1 MYSECPAVIIFW
13 IFTLFVGAST
23 FAFTYIFLQLGL
35 AWSIADAF
43 VAMLLCRGL
52 LSMVRRSLILRERI
66 SPETDTLTRTVETNR
81 AIFWKRALFLA
92 ALPILYFAGADLLF
106 GLPPADALAALP
118 QAIVA
123 GLTNLLYVLFLLA
136 ANFALFLGP
145 FYIYTRI
152 GKTMINPDDANFGV
166 NMEDVRGQKAA
177 VTEMRRILRL
187 IEHGRLYVKAGGKR
201 ERGVLMVGPPG
212 TGKTMLAKAIAS
224 SLHVPIY
231 VANGGSFAMLFM
243 GIDAISVYLM
253 VRAAR
258 RKAKVWGGCIIF
270 IDEIDALAQRRGG
283 MGGAAGG
290 MMGGMMGGGGMMGVN
305 MLLVLMD
312 GIDNPGY
319 FARQLRGLVN
329 ITLDGVFI
337 PRVIG
342 FNGTRISLRIPALK
356 APNFNILFIGATNRP
371 SVLDEAVTRPGR
383 FGRQIVFRL
392 PAREDRKDIAA
403 LYFDKK
409 NHDPA
414 LDTPSRRDEFARIT
428 DKYSPA
434 DIEQVLS
441 LALLYAFE
449 DGRDAFNW
457 KDLREAMGNVEAGL
471 AIPVEY
477 TERDRIAVARHE
489 LGHAVASHF
498 FKTDHSHVRLS
509 IRRRATAIGEIGGY
523 HKDMP
528 AEEEWMK
535 FRSQMAADIR
545 HDLGSIACE
554 HVFYGEGTSGVYMDL
569 RMATAEATAMVGT
582 IGMGP
587 DKLDPKMSA
596 RAANIGEL
604 LISVAEIAQGAHEQ
618 GTWAG
623 AVLNNRRSRRV
634 VAQILGAAYID
645 DWRLMYVNKE
655 AIDLAAEALI
665 AQGELMGDEISGLL
679 DSVGLRRPIDADPY
693 PEDLPSVPEEGETPA
708 VMTGSA

>member
-1 MYSECPAVIIFW
+1 VIIFW
-13 IFTLFVGAST
+13 IFTLFVGSSA
-23 FAFTYIFLQLGL
+23 FAFALIFMQLGIGWSL
-35 AWSIADAF
+35 AYAVI
-43 VAMLLCRGL
+43 AMLLCRGVFT
-52 LSMVRRSLILRERI
+52 MARRWLIIREHI
-66 SPETDTLTRTVETNR
+66 APETDVNQRTVETNR
-81 AIFWKRALFLA
+81 AIFWKRAIFVALVPAIYFGASYLLFSLPPEDAIA
-92 ALPILYFAGADLLF
+92 ALPAFLQTALTQLVYLF
-106 GLPPADALAALP
+106 
-118 QAIVA
+118 
-123 GLTNLLYVLFLLA
+123 FLLL
-136 ANFALFLGP
+136 ANSLLFLGP
-145 FYIYTRI
+145 FYILSRI
-152 GKTMINPDDANFGV
+152 GKVMISPDDARFGV
-166 NMEDVRGQKAA
+166 DMDDVRGQKAA
-177 VTEMRRILRL
+177 VGEMRRILRL

-283 MGGAAGG
+283 MGGMMGGG
-290 MMGGMMGGGGMMGVN
+290 MMGGMMGGGGMMGLN

-319 FARQLRGLVN
+319 FVRQLRGLVN
-329 ITLDGVFI
+329 ISLDGLFV

-342 FNGTRISLRIPALK
+342 FNGTRLPLRIPAIK
-356 APNFNILFIGATNRP
+356 APAYNILFIGATNRP

-449 DGRDAFNW
+449 EGRDAFNW

-477 TERDRIAVARHE
+477 TERDKIAVARHE

-535 FRSQMAADIR
+535 FRSQMVAEIR

-569 RMATAEATAMVGT
+569 RMATAMASAMVGT

-587 DKLDPKMSA
+587 DKLDPKMSI
-596 RAANIGEL
+596 RAANIGEQ
-604 LISVAEIAQGAHEQ
+604 LISVAEIAQGQHEQ

-679 DSVGLRRPIDADPY
+679 DSVGLRKPTEADPY
-693 PEDLPSVPEEGETPA
+693 PEDLPTVPEDREAPA

>member
-1 MYSECPAVIIFW
+1 
-13 IFTLFVGAST
+13 
-23 FAFTYIFLQLGL
+23 
-35 AWSIADAF
+35 
-43 VAMLLCRGL
+43 MLVFRGL
-52 LSMVRRSLILRERI
+52 LSIVRRWLILRERVT
-66 SPETDTLTRTVETNR
+66 PETDVMQRTVETNR
-81 AIFWKRALFLA
+81 AIFWRRVLYTSAI
-92 ALPILYFAGADLLF
+92 PILCFVVMNLIF
-106 GLPPADALAALP
+106 GYGPVDAIAVIP
-118 QAIVA
+118 QVLQAVF
-123 GLTNLLYVLFLLA
+123 TNLLYVLFLIVA
-136 ANFALFLGP
+136 QFMIFFLP
-145 FYIYTRI
+145 IYIYIRI
-152 GKTMINPDDANFGV
+152 GKAMINPDDANFGV
-166 NMEDVRGQKAA
+166 SIDDVRGQKAA
-177 VTEMRRILRL
+177 VTEMRRILEL
-187 IEHGRLYVKAGGKR
+187 IEHGRQYVRAGGKR

-212 TGKTMLAKAIAS
+212 TGKTMLAKGIAS
-224 SLHVPIY
+224 SLNVPIY
-231 VANGGSFAMLFM
+231 IANGGSFAGMFLGM
-243 GIDAISVYLM
+243 DALSVFLM

-258 RKAKVWGGCIIF
+258 KRAKTWGGCVVF
-270 IDEIDALAQRRGG
+270 IDEIDALGQRRSG
-283 MGGAAGG
+283 MGGMMGG
-290 MMGGMMGGGGMMGVN
+290 MGGMMGGGQLGLN

-312 GIDNPGY
+312 GIDNPGMIV
-319 FARQLRGLVN
+319 RQLRGLVN
-329 ITLDGVFI
+329 LTLDGVFL
-337 PRVIG
+337 PRMIA
-342 FNGTRISLRIPALK
+342 FNGTKLNLRIPALK
-356 APNFNILFIGATNRP
+356 APNYNMLFIGATNRP

-392 PAREDRKDIAA
+392 PNREDRKDIAA

-449 DGRDAFNW
+449 DGRESFNW
-457 KDLREAMGNVEAGL
+457 KDIREAMGNVEAGL
-471 AIPVEY
+471 ALPVVY
-477 TERDRIAVARHE
+477 TERDKIAVARHE

-535 FRSQMAADIR
+535 FRSQMTAELR

-554 HVFYGEGTSGVYMDL
+554 HVFYGEGTSGVFGDL
-569 RMATAEATAMVGT
+569 RMATAMACAMVGT

-587 DKLDPKMSA
+587 DKLDPQMSV
-596 RAANIGEL
+596 RAANIGEQ
-604 LISVAEIAQGAHEQ
+604 LISVAEVAQGIHVQ

-623 AVLNNRRSRRV
+623 AVLNNRRGRRV
-634 VAQILGAAYID
+634 VAQLLGSAYID

-679 DSVGLRRPIDADPY
+679 DSVGLRRPTHADPY
-693 PEDLPSVPEEGETPA
+693 PEDLPSVPDESDTTA
-708 VMTGSA
+708 ALTGSA

>member
-1 MYSECPAVIIFW
+1 VIIFW
-13 IFTLFVGAST
+13 IFTLFVGATT

-35 AWSIADAF
+35 ALSLVDAF
-43 VAMLLCRGL
+43 IAMLLCRGIF
-52 LSMVRRSLILRERI
+52 SMVRRSLILRERI
-66 SPETDTLTRTVETNR
+66 SPETDTFTRTVETNR
-81 AIFWKRALFLA
+81 AIFWRRALFLA

-106 GLPPADALAALP
+106 GLAPADALAALP

-123 GLTNLLYVLFLLA
+123 GLTNLLYVLFLLG
-136 ANFALFLGP
+136 ANFMLFLGP

-152 GKTMINPDDANFGV
+152 GKTMILPDDANFGV

-231 VANGGSFAMLFM
+231 VAAGGSFAGMFL
-243 GIDAISVYLM
+243 GIDALSVFLM

-258 RKAKVWGGCIIF
+258 KKAKTWGGCIVF
-270 IDEIDALAQRRGG
+270 IDEIDALGQRRSGTQGG
-283 MGGAAGG
+283 GAMGGA
-290 MMGGMMGGGGMMGVN
+290 MGGMFGGGQLGLN

-312 GIDNPGY
+312 GIDNPGMLV
-319 FARQLRGLVN
+319 RQLRGLVN
-329 ITLDGVFI
+329 LTLDGLFL
-337 PRVIG
+337 PRLIA
-342 FNGTRISLRIPALK
+342 FNGTRLNLRIPALK
-356 APNFNILFIGATNRP
+356 APNYNILFIGATNRP
-371 SVLDEAVTRPGR
+371 SVLDEALTRPGR

-392 PAREDRKDIAA
+392 PNREDRKDIAA

-414 LDTPSRRDEFARIT
+414 LDTPSRREEFARIT

-441 LALLYAFE
+441 LSLLYAFE
-449 DGRDAFNW
+449 DARDAFNW
-457 KDLREAMGNVEAGL
+457 KDVREAMGNVEAGL

-477 TERDRIAVARHE
+477 TERDKIAVARHE

-535 FRSQMAADIR
+535 FRSQMVAEIR

-554 HVFYGEGTSGVYMDL
+554 HVFYGEGTNGVYMDL
-569 RMATAEATAMVGT
+569 RMATAMASSMVGVV
-582 IGMGP
+582 GMGP
-587 DKLDPKMSA
+587 EKLDEQMSR
-596 RAANIGEL
+596 RAADIGEQ
-604 LISVAEIAQGAHEQ
+604 LISVAEIPSGLLEQ
-618 GTWAG
+618 GSFTG
-623 AVLNNRRSRRV
+623 AVLNNRRSRRI
-634 VAQILGAAYID
+634 VAQILGSAYID

-679 DSVGLRRPIDADPY
+679 DSVGLRMPTEADPY
-693 PEDLPSVPEEGETPA
+693 PEDLPAVPDERQAPKVVSE
-708 VMTGSA
+708 SA

>member
-1 MYSECPAVIIFW
+1 MIIFW

-23 FAFTYIFLQLGL
+23 FAFTYIFLQLGI
-35 AWSIADAF
+35 AWSIADAL

-52 LSMVRRSLILRERI
+52 FSMVRRSLILRERI
-66 SPETDTLTRTVETNR
+66 SPEADTLTRTVETNR
-81 AIFWKRALFLA
+81 AIFWRRALFLA
-92 ALPILYFAGADLLF
+92 ALPILYFAGAYYLF
-106 GLPPADALAALP
+106 NLAPADALAALP
-118 QAIVA
+118 QAIIS

-166 NMEDVRGQKAA
+166 NMDDVRGQKAA

-224 SLHVPIY
+224 TLHVPIY
-231 VANGGSFAMLFM
+231 IAAGGSFAGMFL
-243 GIDAISVYLM
+243 GIDALSVFLM

-258 RKAKVWGGCIIF
+258 KKAKTWGGCIVF
-270 IDEIDALAQRRGG
+270 IDEIDALGQKRSGTQGGGAMGGG
-283 MGGAAGG
+283 MGG
-290 MMGGMMGGGGMMGVN
+290 MFGGGQLGLN

-312 GIDNPGY
+312 GIDNPGMII
-319 FARQLRGLVN
+319 RQLRGLVN
-329 ITLDGVFI
+329 LTLDGLFV
-337 PRVIG
+337 PRLIG
-342 FNGTRISLRIPALK
+342 FNGTRWTLRIPALK
-356 APNFNILFIGATNRP
+356 APNYNILFIGATNRP
-371 SVLDEAVTRPGR
+371 SVLDEALTRPGR

-392 PAREDRKDIAA
+392 PSREDRKDIAA

-414 LDTPSRRDEFARIT
+414 LDTPSRREEFARIT

-449 DGRDAFNW
+449 DARDAFNW
-457 KDLREAMGNVEAGL
+457 KDVREAMGNVEAGL

-477 TERDRIAVARHE
+477 TDRDKIAVARHE

-535 FRSQMAADIR
+535 FRSQMVAEIR

-569 RMATAEATAMVGT
+569 RMATAMASTMVGV

-587 DKLDPKMSA
+587 DKLDERMSR
-596 RAANIGEL
+596 RAANIGEQ
-604 LISVAEIAQGAHEQ
+604 LISVAEISQGILEQ
-618 GTWAG
+618 GSWAG

-634 VAQILGAAYID
+634 VAQILGSAYID

-679 DSVGLRRPIDADPY
+679 DSVGLRTPTEADPY
-693 PEDLPSVPEEGETPA
+693 PEDLPAVPDERETPT
-708 VMTGSA
+708 VVSESA

>member
-1 MYSECPAVIIFW
+1 VIIFW
-13 IFTLFVGAST
+13 IFTLFVGSSA
-23 FAFTYIFLQLGL
+23 FAFALIFMQLGIGWSL
-35 AWSIADAF
+35 AYAVI
-43 VAMLLCRGL
+43 AMLLCRGIF
-52 LSMVRRSLILRERI
+52 SMVKRWLIVREHI
-66 SPETDTLTRTVETNR
+66 VPETDVNQRTVETNR
-81 AIFWKRALFLA
+81 AIFWKRSIFLALVPAIYFGASYLLFSLTPEDAIA
-92 ALPILYFAGADLLF
+92 ALPAFLQTALTQLIYLF
-106 GLPPADALAALP
+106 
-118 QAIVA
+118 
-123 GLTNLLYVLFLLA
+123 FLLM
-136 ANFALFLGP
+136 ANSLLFLGP
-145 FYIYTRI
+145 FYILSRI
-152 GKTMINPDDANFGV
+152 GKVMISPDDARFGV
-166 NMEDVRGQKAA
+166 DMDDVRGQKAA
-177 VTEMRRILRL
+177 VGEMRRILRL

-283 MGGAAGG
+283 MGGGMGG
-290 MMGGMMGGGGMMGVN
+290 MMGGMMGGGGMMGLN

-319 FARQLRGLVN
+319 FVRQLRGLVN
-329 ITLDGVFI
+329 ISLDGLFI

-342 FNGTRISLRIPALK
+342 FNGTRLPLRIPAIK
-356 APNFNILFIGATNRP
+356 APAYNILFIGATNRP

-449 DGRDAFNW
+449 EGRDAFNW

-477 TERDRIAVARHE
+477 TERDKIAVARHE

-535 FRSQMAADIR
+535 FRSQMAAEIR

-569 RMATAEATAMVGT
+569 RMATAMASAMVGT

-587 DKLDPKMSA
+587 DKLDSKMSV
-596 RAANIGEL
+596 RAANIGEQ

-655 AIDLAAEALI
+655 GIDLAAEALI

-679 DSVGLRRPIDADPY
+679 DSVGLRKPTEADPY
-693 PEDLPSVPEEGETPA
+693 PEDLPAVPEEREAPA
-708 VMTGSA
+708 VMTGTA

>member
-1 MYSECPAVIIFW
+1 MIIFW

-231 VANGGSFAMLFM
+231 IAAGGSFAGMFL
-243 GIDAISVYLM
+243 GIDALSVFLM

-258 RKAKVWGGCIIF
+258 KKAKTWGGCIVF
-270 IDEIDALAQRRGG
+270 IDEIDALGQRRSGTQGGGAMGGG
-283 MGGAAGG
+283 MGG
-290 MMGGMMGGGGMMGVN
+290 MFGGGQLGLN

-312 GIDNPGY
+312 GIDNPGMLV
-319 FARQLRGLVN
+319 RQLRGLVN
-329 ITLDGVFI
+329 LTLDGLFI

-342 FNGTRISLRIPALK
+342 FNGTRLQLRIPALK
-356 APNFNILFIGATNRP
+356 APNYNILFIGATNRP
-371 SVLDEAVTRPGR
+371 SVLDEALTRPGR

-392 PAREDRKDIAA
+392 PSREDRKDIAA

-441 LALLYAFE
+441 LSLLYAFE
-449 DGRDAFNW
+449 DARDAFNW

-477 TERDRIAVARHE
+477 TERDKIAVARHE

-679 DSVGLRRPIDADPY
+679 DSVGLRRPTDADPY
-693 PEDLPSVPEEGETPA
+693 PEDLPSVPEERDTPA

>member
-1 MYSECPAVIIFW
+1 VIIFW

-66 SPETDTLTRTVETNR
+66 SAETDTFTRTVETNR
-81 AIFWKRALFLA
+81 AIFWRRALFLA
-92 ALPILYFAGADLLF
+92 ALPILYFAGAYFLF
-106 GLPPADALAALP
+106 GLEPIDALNALP
-118 QAIVA
+118 QAIVS

-166 NMEDVRGQKAA
+166 NMEDVRGQRAA

-231 VANGGSFAMLFM
+231 IAAGGSFAGMFL
-243 GIDAISVYLM
+243 GIDALSVFLM

-258 RKAKVWGGCIIF
+258 KKAKTWGGCIVF
-270 IDEIDALAQRRGG
+270 IDEIDALGQKRSGTQGAGAMGGG
-283 MGGAAGG
+283 MGG
-290 MMGGMMGGGGMMGVN
+290 MFGGGQLGLN

-312 GIDNPGY
+312 GIDNPGMII
-319 FARQLRGLVN
+319 RQLRGLVN
-329 ITLDGVFI
+329 LTLDGLFI
-337 PRVIG
+337 PRMVG
-342 FNGTRISLRIPALK
+342 FNGTRVQLRIPALK
-356 APNFNILFIGATNRP
+356 APNYNILFIGATNRP
-371 SVLDEAVTRPGR
+371 SVLDEALTRPGR

-392 PAREDRKDIAA
+392 PNREDRKDIAA

-409 NHDPA
+409 KHDPS
-414 LDTPSRRDEFARIT
+414 LDTPSRREEFARIT
-428 DKYSPA
+428 DQYSPA

-449 DGRDAFNW
+449 DSRDLIQW
-457 KDLREAMGNVEAGL
+457 KDIREAMGNVEAGL

-477 TERDRIAVARHE
+477 TERDKVAVARHE

-498 FKTDHSHVRLS
+498 YMTDHSHVRLS
-509 IRRRATAIGEIGGY
+509 IRRRATTQGEIGGY
-523 HKDMP
+523 HKSLP
-528 AEEEWMK
+528 AEEEWLE
-535 FRSQMAADIR
+535 FRSQLAAHIR
-545 HDLGSIACE
+545 HALGSLACE
-554 HVFYGEGTSGVYMDL
+554 HVFYGENTSGVFMDL
-569 RMATAEATAMVGT
+569 VQATATACRMVGT

-587 DKLDPKMSA
+587 DKLDPQMSA
-596 RAANIGEL
+596 KAASIGEQ
-604 LISVAEIAQGAHEQ
+604 LISVAEVTQGVHAQ
-618 GTWAG
+618 GTWVG
-623 AVLNNRRSRRV
+623 AVLNNPRSRRV
-634 VAQILGAAYID
+634 VAQLLGSAYID
-645 DWRLMYVNKE
+645 DWRLMQVNKD
-655 AIDLAAEALI
+655 AIDQAAEALI

-679 DSVGLRRPIDADPY
+679 DSVGMRAPVDTDPY
-693 PEDLPSVPEEGETPA
+693 PADLPTVPDQRAPITAVPE
-708 VMTGSA
+708 SA

>member
-1 MYSECPAVIIFW
+1 MIIFW
-13 IFTLFVGAST
+13 IFTLFVGSSA
-23 FAFTYIFLQLGL
+23 FAFALIYLQLGIGWSL
-35 AWSIADAF
+35 AYALI
-43 VAMLLCRGL
+43 AMLLCRGVFT
-52 LSMVRRSLILRERI
+52 MARRWLIIREHI
-66 SPETDTLTRTVETNR
+66 APETDVNQRTVETNR
-81 AIFWKRALFLA
+81 AIFWKRAIFVALVPAIYFGASYLLFSLPPEDAIA
-92 ALPILYFAGADLLF
+92 ALPAFLQTALTQLVYLF
-106 GLPPADALAALP
+106 
-118 QAIVA
+118 
-123 GLTNLLYVLFLLA
+123 FLLL
-136 ANFALFLGP
+136 ANSLLFLGP
-145 FYIYTRI
+145 FYILSRI
-152 GKTMINPDDANFGV
+152 GKVMISPDDARFGV
-166 NMEDVRGQKAA
+166 DMDDVRGQKAA
-177 VTEMRRILRL
+177 VGEMRRILRL

-283 MGGAAGG
+283 MGGMMGGG
-290 MMGGMMGGGGMMGVN
+290 MMGGMMGGGGMMGLN

-319 FARQLRGLVN
+319 FMRQLRGLVN
-329 ITLDGVFI
+329 ISLDGLFV

-342 FNGTRISLRIPALK
+342 FNGTRLPLRIPALK
-356 APNFNILFIGATNRP
+356 APAYNILFIGATNRP

-449 DGRDAFNW
+449 EGRDAFNW

-477 TERDRIAVARHE
+477 TERDKIAVARHE
-489 LGHAVASHF
+489 LGHAIASHF

-535 FRSQMAADIR
+535 FRSQMAAEIR

-569 RMATAEATAMVGT
+569 RMATAMASAMVGT

-587 DKLDPKMSA
+587 DKLDAKMSV
-596 RAANIGEL
+596 RAANIGEQ
-604 LISVAEIAQGAHEQ
+604 LISVAEIAQGVHEQ

-679 DSVGLRRPIDADPY
+679 DSVGLRRPAEADPY
-693 PEDLPSVPEEGETPA
+693 PEDLPSVPEEREAPT